1 MGHVNYQQRR
11 QQIEHYFDRTAADVW
26 ARLTSDE
33 PVSGIRETVRAGR
46 EEMRNT
52 LLSWLPEDLSGRRVL
67 DAGCGTGVIS
77 IELAKRG
84 AEVVAVDLSQSLIDL
99 ANERYS
105 SMDEYHQIQF
115 IVGDMRQLEGE
126 RFDHVLAMDSIIH
139 YAAKDGIAL
148 MSRWYSPLPQRHF
161 RSRLCTRS
169 ESFSLAVIAH
179 RRSSPSHPALC

>member
-1 MGHVNYQQRR
+1 MAHVNYQQRR

-52 LLSWLPEDLSGRRVL
+52 LLSWLPEDLSGRQVL

-84 AEVVAVDLSQSLIDL
+84 AEVIAVDLSQSLILQPENPGVAWRLNLFSFHTEL
-99 ANERYS
+99 AR
-105 SMDEYHQIQF
+105 
-115 IVGDMRQLEGE
+115 R
-126 RFDHVLAMDSIIH
+126 DS
-139 YAAKDGIAL
+139 
-148 MSRWYSPLPQRHF
+148 
-161 RSRLCTRS
+161 
-169 ESFSLAVIAH
+169 
-179 RRSSPSHPALC
+179 RRGRTTTISIR

>member
-1 MGHVNYQQRR
+1 MAHVNYQQRR

-52 LLSWLPEDLSGRRVL
+52 LLSWLPEDLSGRQVL

-84 AEVVAVDLSQSLIDL
+84 AHSGVQEAVGYL
-99 ANERYS
+99 A
-105 SMDEYHQIQF
+105 
-115 IVGDMRQLEGE
+115 GE
-126 RFDHVLAMDSIIH
+126 RGLGHARLSW
-139 YAAKDGIAL
+139 
-148 MSRWYSPLPQRHF
+148 MSP
-161 RSRLCTRS
+161 RSRYQATASAMASIAGRGRYPSSDRARS
-169 ESFSLAVIAH
+169 ES
-179 RRSSPSHPALC
+179 